1 MRSTPNLVII
11 LVAAMLSACG
21 SGGGSP
27 SSSPGSAPAVLFHT
41 PSGTDVPVNTAI
53 TAVFSKRMNTT
64 AFTNDNVTVTSGGA
78 PVSGSLSFDS
88 TLNTIVFTP
97 TPPLNYGKEYT
108 VTIKSGV
115 HDTSGI
121 AMVNDYTWS
130 FTTRTAPKPGDV
142 DASFGNGSGALTGI
156 VVTPVSSTGAD
167 AAPAVAIQADGKIV
181 AAGSSY
187 NGSDYDFAVVRYNSD
202 GTLDTSFGT
211 GGIVTTPIGQG
222 NDLAY
227 GVVIDSAGKIVVAG
241 SSSIDANNSDFA
253 VVRYTANGQL
263 DTSFDGDGK
272 VATSFSP
279 AMDAAYAIKIQPDG
293 KIVVAGLANAGA
305 LVELNGVTTTNSGDI
320 ALARYETDGAPDTSF
335 GNNGQVTTS
344 IGPNID
350 IALAL
355 AIDDKSRIIV
365 AGFSNQGA
373 SSGNDSVLARYTP
386 DGSLDN
392 PFGNNGIVITPLSTG
407 NDIAYAIAIQ
417 TDGMIVTAG
426 VVNSGSHT
434 DFALARH
441 RADGQPDTDFGDAG
455 KVAIPIGSANDAAFA
470 VAIQPDGRIL
480 VAGTA
485 FVNGR
490 GKDFAL
496 ARRLPD
502 GSADIS
508 FGNRGTL
515 ITPIGPNDDQ
525 IYAMALDG
533 NKIIVAGSTGEISS
547 PPDLTKGDFA
557 LVRYWQ

>member
-11 LVAAMLSACG
+11 LMAAMLSACG

-115 HDTSGI
+115 RDTSGI

-142 DASFGNGSGALTGI
+142 DVSFGNGSGALTGI
-156 VVTPVSSTGAD
+156 VVTPVSPTGAD
-167 AAPAVAIQADGKIV
+167 AAPAVTIQADGKIV

-187 NGSDYDFAVVRYNSD
+187 NGSDYDFAVVRYNRD

-211 GGIVTTPIGQG
+211 GGMVTTSIGTG

-227 GVVIDSAGKIVVAG
+227 GVAIDSAGNIVVAG

-253 VVRYTANGQL
+253 VVRYTTNGQL
-263 DTSFDGDGK
+263 DTTFDSDGK
-272 VATSFSP
+272 VTTSFSP

-305 LVELNGVTTTNSGDI
+305 LVELNGVTTTNSGDV

-355 AIDDKSRIIV
+355 AIDDKLRIIV

-373 SSGNDSVLARYTP
+373 SSGNDSVLARYAP
-386 DGSLDN
+386 DGALDDQFDN
-392 PFGNNGIVITPLSTG
+392 DGIVITPSPG

-426 VVNSGSHT
+426 VVNSGSNT

-455 KVAIPIGSANDAAFA
+455 KITIPIGSANDAAFA
-470 VAIQPDGRIL
+470 VAIQPDGKIL

-502 GSADIS
+502 GSADTS
-508 FGNRGTL
+508 FGNGGTL

-525 IYAMALDG
+525 IYAIALLDG
-533 NKIIVAGSTGEISS
+533 DKIIVAGSTGEISN
-547 PPDLTKGDFA
+547 PLDLTKGDFA